1 MDGIES
7 HVHPV
12 ERLPHLACASITDI
26 EPQAVLVGLDRI
38 GVTAHSGSAC
48 ASETLE
54 PSPVLEAMGVDAHR
68 SLRLSVGRN
77 TTDSDLAAAL
87 DALPTI
93 LADLR
98 FLR

>member
-12 ERLPHLACASITDI
+12 ERLPHLVCASITDI

-48 ASETLE
+48 AS
-54 PSPVLEAMGVDAHR
+54 
-68 SLRLSVGRN
+68 
-77 TTDSDLAAAL
+77 DLAVAL

>member
-26 EPQAVLVGLDRI
+26 EPQAVL
-38 GVTAHSGSAC
+38 
-48 ASETLE
+48 
-54 PSPVLEAMGVDAHR
+54 
-68 SLRLSVGRN
+68 
-77 TTDSDLAAAL
+77 

>member
-1 MDGIES
+1 MTRHYLDHASTSPLRPESAAAMDGIES

-26 EPQAVLVGLDRI
+26 EPQAVL
-38 GVTAHSGSAC
+38 
-48 ASETLE
+48 
-54 PSPVLEAMGVDAHR
+54 
-68 SLRLSVGRN
+68 
-77 TTDSDLAAAL
+77 

>member
-1 MDGIES
+1 VTRHYLDHASTSPLRPESAAAIDGIES

-12 ERLPHLACASITDI
+12 ERLPHLVCASITDI
-26 EPQAVLVGLDRI
+26 EPQAV
-38 GVTAHSGSAC
+38 
-48 ASETLE
+48 
-54 PSPVLEAMGVDAHR
+54 
-68 SLRLSVGRN
+68 
-77 TTDSDLAAAL
+77 L

>member
-1 MDGIES
+1 VTRHYLDHASTSPLRPESAAAAAAAMDGIES

-12 ERLPHLACASITDI
+12 ERLPHLACAIITDI

-48 ASETLE
+48 AS
-54 PSPVLEAMGVDAHR
+54 
-68 SLRLSVGRN
+68 
-77 TTDSDLAAAL
+77 DLAVAL

>member
-1 MDGIES
+1 VTRHYLDHASTSPLRPESAAAAAAAMDGIES
-7 HVHPV
+7 HVHRV
-12 ERLPHLACASITDI
+12 ERLPHLVCASITDI

-48 ASETLE
+48 AS
-54 PSPVLEAMGVDAHR
+54 
-68 SLRLSVGRN
+68 
-77 TTDSDLAAAL
+77 DLAAAL

>member
-1 MDGIES
+1 VTRHYLDHASTSPLRPESAAAMDGIES

-48 ASETLE
+48 AS
-54 PSPVLEAMGVDAHR
+54 
-68 SLRLSVGRN
+68 
-77 TTDSDLAAAL
+77 DLAVAL

>member
-1 MDGIES
+1 VTRHYLDHASTSPLRPESAAAMDGIES

-12 ERLPHLACASITDI
+12 ERLPHLVCASITDI

-48 ASETLE
+48 AS
-54 PSPVLEAMGVDAHR
+54 
-68 SLRLSVGRN
+68 
-77 TTDSDLAAAL
+77 DLAVAL

>member
-1 MDGIES
+1 MTRHYLDHASTSPLRPESAAAAAAAAAMDGIES

-48 ASETLE
+48 AS
-54 PSPVLEAMGVDAHR
+54 
-68 SLRLSVGRN
+68 
-77 TTDSDLAAAL
+77 DLAAAL